1 MKRLFFLAVLWM
13 SLSGCAVGVIA
24 GAAAIDGASQ
34 VQMQQL
40 NCLTR
45 YGFYPAFEYG
55 WQSVQDHG
63 TGGSTMVPVLARAY
77 VQRVAP
83 DSYADRRNIAEG
95 DLILNVNDK
104 PVVDDTVMQVVTE
117 TNGERFSRMTLQSKA
132 GQVYSVSFNIPK

>member
-1 MKRLFFLAVLWM
+1 MKRLFFLALLCF

-55 WQSVQDHG
+55 WQRGEDPG
-63 TGGSTMVPVLARAY
+63 TGAYVMLPVLARAY

-83 DSYADRRNIAEG
+83 DSYADRRSIAEG
-95 DLILNVNDK
+95 DLILAVNG
-104 PVVDDTVMQVVTE
+104 VNIVDHTALE
-117 TNGERFSRMTLQSKA
+117 TMSESNGQKFSRLTLKNGS
-132 GQVYSVSFNIPK
+132 GQVYSVEFNASK

>member
-1 MKRLFFLAVLWM
+1 MKRLFFLAMLWF

-24 GAAAIDGASQ
+24 GAAAMDGASQ

-55 WQSVQDHG
+55 WQRGEDPG
-63 TGGSTMVPVLARAY
+63 TGASVMVPVLARAY

-83 DSYADRRNIAEG
+83 DSYADRRSIEEG
-95 DLILNVNDK
+95 DLILAVNGS
-104 PVVDDTVMQVVTE
+104 PVVNDTVMQVITE
-117 TNGERFSRMTLQSKA
+117 TNGERFSQLTLKTKA
-132 GQVYSVSFNIPK
+132 GRVYSVEFNASR